1 MLATPEGISV
11 IKDGVLFITGANRGL
26 GLAFVREALRQ
37 GAARVHAAARDTASL
52 APVVALDP
60 ARISPVR
67 LDVTDIDACAAA
79 ARDCGDVTVL
89 VNNAGVLGNYGGFVM
104 RPDQAA
110 IRREMDVNYYGVLN
124 LCQAFAPVLARN
136 GGGGIVNVLSILAVA
151 VAPVVGSY
159 CASKFAALALTRC
172 LGAELAAQGTRV
184 LAAVPATIDTSMAE
198 GYPGPKDPPE
208 FVAKTALDALA
219 AGRAEVFIGELSNT
233 LAERFRSDPE
243 GLARERAQMLP

>member
-1 MLATPEGISV
+1 M
-11 IKDGVLFITGANRGL
+11 IKDGILFVTGANRGL

-37 GAARVHAAARDTASL
+37 GAARIHAAARDTAQL

-60 ARISPVR
+60 ARITPVR
-67 LDVTDIDACAAA
+67 LDVTRPEDCEAA
-79 ARDCGDVTVL
+79 ARACGDVTVL
-89 VNNAGVLGNYGGFVM
+89 VNNAGVLANYGGFVT

-159 CASKFAALALTRC
+159 CSSKFAALALTRC

-198 GYPGPKDPPE
+198 GYPGPKDPPD

-219 AGRAEVFIGELSNT
+219 SGRSEVFIGELSNT